1 MKRVIMHIDVNNAFL
16 SWTAIELLKKG
27 YKYDIRNSYAVIG
40 GDEKSRRGIVLA
52 KSMPAKKMGVVTG
65 ETLYSA
71 RKKCPSLR
79 TYPSNYKWY
88 QEMSNAFVA
97 ILRKYSPDIEQV
109 SVDECYLDYGK
120 VQNLYGDPYEFAKKI
135 QKEIYHTLGF
145 TVNVGIANN
154 KLCAKMASDFSKPNK
169 IHTLYQEEVKE
180 KMWPL
185 PVEDLFGIGRKSAPK
200 LHELGIHTI
209 GDLAHTSP
217 EKLTKY
223 FKNQSL
229 DMIRSANGEN
239 DSEVVSTIEDPKG
252 IGNETTLD
260 HDIRNKGELYPFLLA
275 LSENVAI
282 RLRSQNKYAYVVVV
296 TLKDQYFK
304 RISHQRKLVNATNLT
319 DEIAK
324 VACQILDEMWKEDMA
339 VRLIGV
345 RLDHLTTVSHH
356 QVSFFEDLEDR
367 EENKKLDQTVDQLKQ
382 KYGFKIIKKASLIDY
397 KVGKK
402 YLNH

>member
-109 SVDECYLDYGK
+109 SIDECYLDYGK

-135 QKEIYHTLGF
+135 QKEIDDTLGF

-169 IHTLYQEEVKE
+169 IHTLYQEEVKK

-382 KYGFKIIKKASLIDY
+382 KYGFKIIKKASLIDH
-397 KVGKK
+397 KVRRK
-402 YLNH
+402 Y

>member
-1 MKRVIMHIDVNNAFL
+1 MKRIIMHIDVNNAFL

-52 KSMPAKKMGVVTG
+52 KSTPAKKMGVVTG

-109 SVDECYLDYGK
+109 SIDECYLDYGK

-135 QKEIYHTLGF
+135 QKEIDDTLGF
-145 TVNVGIANN
+145 TVNIGIANN

-169 IHTLYQEEVKE
+169 IHTLYQEEVKK

-304 RISHQRKLVNATNLT
+304 RTSHQRKLVNATNLT

-324 VACQILDEMWKEDMA
+324 VARQILDEMWKEDMA

-345 RLDHLTTVSHH
+345 RLDHLTTVSYH
-356 QVSFFEDLEDR
+356 QVSFLEDLEDR

-382 KYGFKIIKKASLIDY
+382 KYGFKIIKKASLIDH
-397 KVGKK
+397 KVRRK
-402 YLNH
+402 Y